1 MKFFRKKTLEKI
13 KSPNRLSIL
22 INRFKQ
28 QGSFKKLEE
37 EFFESSLANDKK
49 TFSKY
54 EFFKPPSTRSESEE
68 YT

>member
-37 EFFESSLANDKK
+37 EFFESSLTNDQK

-54 EFFKPPSTRSESEE
+54 EFVESSSTCSESEE